1 MSDPNRKRKIQQLVE
16 KQQQQQQHQQLER
29 ERKRAKTKQQTQKQT
44 QKQKQMQIQKQKQM
58 QMQIQK
64 QKQMQI
70 QKQKQKQKQTQKQ
83 KQKQKQIQIQK
94 QKQKQKQI
102 QIQKQ
107 KQMQIQKQTQ
117 IQKQMQIQKQIQ
129 IQKQNKEEKDHPR
142 TVKWFEPIFEIQEL
156 INKVIT
162 PSGRKKRT
170 YQINAFGSE
179 LIDQKWI
186 NKQYKYWQSLRT
198 IDKLYLQTYTYY
210 GDFLINLFL
219 SEGEKQLNINK
230 IIHKSYSDN
239 INPFFPL
246 FLDYY
251 GFVFEPDKKGKM
263 YNFLNEKMNWKD
275 RYENFCLF
283 FKTINEHVFKKNLL
297 FLMKKYNE
305 NLNRIIDSSPKL
317 NKELL
322 VARGS
327 TKTLSYDDMWTNR
340 FTSTSISFRS
350 AMRFA
355 TDLDL
360 TMNGYIDIFML
371 QPGTPCIP
379 IFNSKYK
386 QELEILLGSGCCRY
400 NIIENKKLMK
410 SIKKKAID
418 QLKHINKKLIYSDYQ
433 QNISEADLVRKAKKD
448 VTIRYYEVKPKR
460 EYLKY
465 DEPQENELI
474 TIDDLFAEEEKK
486 LKNTR
491 KQAQENELITIDD
504 LFEEEQ
510 KKLKRL

>member
-1 MSDPNRKRKIQQLVE
+1 MNILNTKENK
-16 KQQQQQQHQQLER
+16 
-29 ERKRAKTKQQTQKQT
+29 ERKTIKTNVRQEEKK
-44 QKQKQMQIQKQKQM
+44 K
-58 QMQIQK
+58 
-64 QKQMQI
+64 
-70 QKQKQKQKQTQKQ
+70 
-83 KQKQKQIQIQK
+83 
-94 QKQKQKQI
+94 
-102 QIQKQ
+102 
-107 KQMQIQKQTQ
+107 
-117 IQKQMQIQKQIQ
+117 
-129 IQKQNKEEKDHPR
+129 EKDHPR
-142 TVKWFEPIFEIQEL
+142 SVKWFEPIFEIQDL

-219 SEGEKQLNINK
+219 SKGKKGLNVKK

-246 FLDYY
+246 FLDYSEY
-251 GFVFEPDKKGKM
+251 LFEKKKDKM
-263 YNFLNEKMNWKD
+263 YKFLNEKMNWKD

-283 FKTINEHVFKKNLL
+283 FKTINEHVFKKKLL

-317 NKELL
+317 KKELL

-327 TKTLSYDDMWTNR
+327 TNKLSYDDMWTNR

-386 QELEILLGSGCCRY
+386 QEIEILLGSGCCRY

-410 SIKKKAID
+410 SIKKNAID

-460 EYLKY
+460 ESLKY

-474 TIDDLFAEEEKK
+474 TIDDLFTDEQKK
-486 LKNTR
+486 LKKAR

-504 LFEEEQ
+504 LFAEEQ
-510 KKLKRL
+510 KKLKKAIDDLFAEEKRKN

>member
-1 MSDPNRKRKIQQLVE
+1 MNILNTKENK
-16 KQQQQQQHQQLER
+16 
-29 ERKRAKTKQQTQKQT
+29 ERKTIKTNVRQEEKK
-44 QKQKQMQIQKQKQM
+44 K
-58 QMQIQK
+58 
-64 QKQMQI
+64 
-70 QKQKQKQKQTQKQ
+70 
-83 KQKQKQIQIQK
+83 
-94 QKQKQKQI
+94 
-102 QIQKQ
+102 
-107 KQMQIQKQTQ
+107 
-117 IQKQMQIQKQIQ
+117 
-129 IQKQNKEEKDHPR
+129 EKDHPR
-142 TVKWFEPIFEIQEL
+142 SVKWFEPIFEIQDL

-219 SEGEKQLNINK
+219 SKGKKGLNVKK

-246 FLDYY
+246 FLDYSEY
-251 GFVFEPDKKGKM
+251 LFEKKKDKYK
-263 YNFLNEKMNWKD
+263 FLNEKMNWKD

-283 FKTINEHVFKKNLL
+283 FKTINEHVFKKKLL

-317 NKELL
+317 KKELL

-327 TKTLSYDDMWTNR
+327 TNKLSYDDMWTNR

-386 QELEILLGSGCCRY
+386 QEIEILLGSGCCRY

-410 SIKKKAID
+410 SIKKNAID

-460 EYLKY
+460 ESLKY

-474 TIDDLFAEEEKK
+474 TIDDLFTDEQKK
-486 LKNTR
+486 LKKAR

-504 LFEEEQ
+504 LFAEEQ
-510 KKLKRL
+510 KKLKKAIDDLFAEEKRKN